1 MKSKGLKTCVYSGS
15 DDRSDF
21 EYVLD
26 LLDYLKIGHFDE
38 AAGSLES
45 QTTNQRFYRLE
56 CGRLI
61 DITSLFREGRLNNGS
76 GDV

>member
-26 LLDYLKIGHFDE
+26 LLDYLKVGHFDE
-38 AAGSLES
+38 AAGS
-45 QTTNQRFYRLE
+45 
-56 CGRLI
+56 
-61 DITSLFREGRLNNGS
+61 
-76 GDV
+76 